1 MSEKMQFME
10 ASTPHTT
17 YQWWRTSWIQYME
30 LAEHAPYVVI
40 ASSSHCWSYEHS
52 TSGKICII

>member
-1 MSEKMQFME
+1 
-10 ASTPHTT
+10 
-17 YQWWRTSWIQYME
+17 ME

-52 TSGKICII
+52 TSGKICIIELY